1 MAAIGGVL
9 IGLACLFYGYC
20 LVQLGREMKR
30 SRHDK
35 LTCYGLSSSGSRDA
49 APGLGAREKVVAMR
63 AARAVTARGGIGSQS
78 VSFERSAYANTILT
92 LGKSRLT
99 VLPSRTGRLAAKR
112 AAKG

>member
-20 LVQLGREMKR
+20 LVQLGRELMG
-30 SRHDK
+30 SRNK
-35 LTCYGLSSSGSRDA
+35 MTCYGLSSTRSRDA

-63 AARAVTARGGIGSQS
+63 AARAVTARRGIGSQS
-78 VSFERSAYANTILT
+78 VSVERSAYANTMLT
-92 LGKSRLT
+92 LGKNRLT
-99 VLPSRTGRLAAKR
+99 VLPSRTGRLAMKR

>member
-49 APGLGAREKVVAMR
+49 ALAVVAREKVVAMR
-63 AARAVTARGGIGSQS
+63 APRPVTPRGQAGSVGALS
-78 VSFERSAYANTILT
+78 ERFTYANTMLT
-92 LGKSRLT
+92 LGKNRLT
-99 VLPSRTGRLAAKR
+99 VLPSRTGRLAMKR